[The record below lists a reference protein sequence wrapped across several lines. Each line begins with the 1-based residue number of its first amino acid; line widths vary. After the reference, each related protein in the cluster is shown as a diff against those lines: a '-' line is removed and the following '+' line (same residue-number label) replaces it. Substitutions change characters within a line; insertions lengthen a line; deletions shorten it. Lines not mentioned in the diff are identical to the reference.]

1 MVRLKL
7 NESQAEMDGLKREAS
22 DREAELREWVVI
34 ADLGRGGMSLGC
46 RSLSAAKSKINDL
59 QMMNKRMKEELAA
72 VREGSYSGLRG
83 PTCARSES
91 ESRRQTCDQ
100 LGEQIA
106 KLQADSKTSV
116 AEVASLREHVRSI
129 FCSVDYHAHRG
140 RCIVC
145 RAKMHNG
152 EAPELRETT
161 GGRLAMEVRLDV
173 VSVRHRERVYRQ
185 PVGQGPMR
193 QPDSSGSSTGSS
205 TVEVALEDQGW
216 SSCLQCRYRKGTQ
229 TRKKIT

>member
-22 DREAELREWVVI
+22 DREAELRE
-34 ADLGRGGMSLGC
+34 
-46 RSLSAAKSKINDL
+46 SLSAAKSKMNDL

-72 VREGSYSGLRG
+72 VREGSYSVLLG

-140 RCIVC
+140 RSIVC
-145 RAKMHNG
+145 RAKMYNV

-161 GGRLAMEVRLDV
+161 GGRPAMEVGLDV
-173 VSVRHRERVYRQ
+173 VSVRPRGRVYRQ
-185 PVGQGPMR
+185 PVGQGPTR

-205 TVEVALEDQGW
+205 TVE
-216 SSCLQCRYRKGTQ
+216 CRYRKGTQ
-229 TRKKIT
+229 TRKKTA